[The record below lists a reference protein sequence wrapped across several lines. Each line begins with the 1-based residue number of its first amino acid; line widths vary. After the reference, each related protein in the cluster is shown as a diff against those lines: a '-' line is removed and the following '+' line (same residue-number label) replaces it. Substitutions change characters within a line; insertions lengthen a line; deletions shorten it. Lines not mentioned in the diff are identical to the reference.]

1 MAFDT
6 YTQLRQAEDVQ
17 DDIYIVSPVDNPV
30 CSMSRSIRATGKLH
44 EWTEDS
50 LRAAGSNKALEGA
63 DFAGDNSTPVV
74 EKSNNCQIMVEGA
87 EITGTLESVDKY
99 GRDSEMVYQLERSY
113 GALANDEELAVMGA
127 PGGTRQTGSAGA
139 VGTAREMTSLHNQW
153 AAGVKVD
160 AALYTTVAQL
170 ETGVLSAHE
179 KAYTLGGNPSYM
191 TTSPANAQYISAFA
205 YASGRQRDIRNET
218 QLVNVIELYVSHYGE
233 LDIILDRN
241 TDSCFM
247 GIDFNYTATPVLR
260 PTTDFPIARTGDSEK
275 RQVIRESTFALLNS
289 ESGFIVDNIPGS
301 LT

>member
-50 LRAAGSNKALEGA
+50 LRAAGKNAAVEGA

-87 EITGTLESVDKY
+87 EITGSLETVDKY
-99 GRDSEMVYQLERSY
+99 GRDSEMAYQLELSY

-127 PGGTRQTGSAGA
+127 PGGTRQTGSAGTS
-139 VGTAREMTSLHNQW
+139 GTAREMTSLHGQW
-153 AAGVKVD
+153 DAAVIVD
-160 AALYTTVAQL
+160 ATGFTTVAQL
-170 ETGVLSAHE
+170 EGAVLTAHRKSYE
-179 KAYTLGGNPSYM
+179 EGGNAQYLL
-191 TTSPANAQYISAFA
+191 TNPANAEYISAFA
-205 YASGRQRDIRNET
+205 YASGRQRDIRNENR
-218 QLVNVIELYVSHYGE
+218 LVNVIELYVSHSGE
-233 LDIILDRN
+233 LDVVLDRN
-241 TDSCFM
+241 QDACFM

-260 PTTDFPIARTGDSEK
+260 PTQDFPIARTGDAEK

-289 ESGFIVDNIPGS
+289 KSGFMVDKIPAS